1 MKTSTLPIYSLLLT
15 RLNHTR
21 IQLSSHLFIVAIK
34 NTWPCRKC
42 KTSEHKNSKNNNNSW
57 EPIMCQDFTSI
68 VLPKYNNSAVK
79 KSFHRQRKGTLR
91 EFKPHFYNYIFRKLP
106 NEGLRVYLTC
116 LKDFTSAVPK
126 IKLYT
131 LKLIHKNHILLK
143 NISVSLSEHKH
154 G

>member
-34 NTWPCRKC
+34 NTWHCRKC
-42 KTSEHKNSKNNNNSW
+42 KTSEHKNNNNSW
-57 EPIMCQDFTSI
+57 EAIMCQDFTSI
-68 VLPKYNNSAVK
+68 VLPKYNNSAAK
-79 KSFHRQRKGTLR
+79 KSYHRQTKGMLR
-91 EFKPHFYNYIFRKLP
+91 ELKPHFYNYILRKLP
-106 NEGLRVYLTC
+106 NEDLRAYLTG
-116 LKDFTSAVPK
+116 LKDFTSAAPK
-126 IKLYT
+126 IKLFICKIGYI
-131 LKLIHKNHILLK
+131 KIMFLK